1 MKIGLIGD
9 SLTEGRPGV
18 SFVSFLQKKFPNY
31 LFDNLGKPGETV
43 KSLNNRLTNNPLQK
57 NYDLTF
63 LWIGVNDVYSK
74 LLKIQS
80 QPVVKDHDE
89 FKDYYRNILKNISS
103 STRYTIAVSPAI
115 IGERLDNE
123 FNMELKELSFIIQF
137 ITGNNP
143 SIHFLNMQEVFLQ
156 HLSTGD
162 SSNFI
167 NTSIFSIMKDALFYK
182 SPPRIDHL
190 SNKRGLK
197 YTIDGIHLNSH
208 GAMIVAEIYG
218 EYVEELLQP

>member
-31 LFDNLGKPGETV
+31 RFDNLGKPGETV
-43 KSLNNRLTNNPLQK
+43 KSLHTRLTNSPLQK

-89 FKDYYRNILKNISS
+89 FKDYYRNILNNITSS
-103 STRYTIAVSPAI
+103 SRYTIAVSPAI
-115 IGERLDNE
+115 IGEDLDNE
-123 FNMELKELSFIIQF
+123 FNLELRDLSYIIQF
-137 ITGNNP
+137 ITGKHS
-143 SIHFLNMQEVFLQ
+143 SIHFLDMNEVFLQ
-156 HLSTGD
+156 LLSTGD
-162 SSNFI
+162 RSNFI
-167 NTSIFSIMKDALFYK
+167 NTSILNIMKDALFYK

-190 SNKRGLK
+190 SFKRGLR

-208 GAMIVAEIYG
+208 GATIVAEKYG
-218 EYVEELLQP
+218 AYIEELLQL